1 MLVSGRVDSLVFHRK
16 VDAISVATPP
26 GSHLEVA
33 REVAR
38 HGKAC
43 YLEKPMARNLTDS
56 WWIFA
61 MSGDVQRVE
70 M

>member
-1 MLVSGRVDSLVFHRK
+1 M
-16 VDAISVATPP
+16 ATPP

-33 REVAR
+33 REVAK
-38 HGKAC
+38 HGKPC

-56 WWIFA
+56 WWRFA